1 MASRAKCKVFVRY
14 ESGYSKAMR
23 VFGSFLLI
31 LALLLPG
38 SVPMQADA
46 YHASPKLVV
55 VLVIDQF
62 RGDYLDRYRDDF
74 KTPNGFN
81 LFLKKGVHFTDCYYD
96 YANLVTAAGHSTIGT
111 GSYTDGHKIPV
122 NEWWEPG
129 PGGKLR
135 LVSSVS
141 DDRYKLVGMPQGEET
156 SPGASP
162 HREAASTLG
171 DELELATQGR
181 ARVFGVS
188 FKDRAAILTS
198 GHATKGAYWT
208 DHDSGAFI
216 TSTYWMPELPA
227 WTKAFNASDER
238 EKARKA
244 AGVPSG
250 NFYEE
255 VGQKPAAVQYMIDFA
270 KALVK
275 NENLGKNDVTDMLT
289 LSISNTDI
297 LGHKVGPDSPRQH
310 EMIDAV
316 DVSLND
322 FFTFLDKQVGLQNVV
337 VAPPGAQGV
346 SPTME
351 AANEA
356 QMPSVAIK
364 SGAMLKGL
372 EAGLQK
378 KWPAKHDQKYV
389 MGGEYPYIQLNQEA
403 FEAVHVSELE
413 AETTAG
419 QVLESLLA
427 ENTVGIKRSGPAVP
441 PGREADPLG
450 LGTVY
455 PVARMRSG
463 EIPDTELGRRILHS
477 YSPYVGWAIFVN
489 FSAFQFPG
497 NEKGATHY
505 SSFAYDRHVP
515 LDFYGAMFIPGTYHD
530 RVAPV
535 DIAATFASILRVN
548 QPSSIEGKVLT
559 QVMKPDTGSGTMARE
574 RVHDGGQ
581 RRAAR

>member
-1 MASRAKCKVFVRY
+1 
-14 ESGYSKAMR
+14 MR
-23 VFGSFLLI
+23 VSGSFLLI

-46 YHASPKLVV
+46 YHATPKLVV
-55 VLVIDQF
+55 ILVLDQF

-81 LFLKKGVHFTDCYYD
+81 LFLRRGVHFTDCYYD

-111 GSYTDGHKIPV
+111 GSYTDGHRIPV
-122 NEWWEPG
+122 NEWWETG
-129 PGGKLR
+129 PDGKPR

-141 DDRYKLVGMPQGEET
+141 DDRYKLVGVPDGEAT

-181 ARVFGVS
+181 AKVFGVS

-198 GHATKGAYWT
+198 GHATKGAFWT

-227 WTKAFNASDER
+227 WAKAFNAGDER

-244 AGVPSG
+244 AGVPTG

-255 VGQKPAAVQYMIDFA
+255 VGQKPAAVQYLVDFT

-275 NENLGKNDVTDMLT
+275 NENLGKDNVTDMLT

-297 LGHKVGPDSPRQH
+297 LGHRVGPDSPKQR

-337 VAPPGAQGV
+337 IALTGDHGVAP
-346 SPTME
+346 TMK
-351 AANEA
+351 AANDA
-356 QMPSVAIK
+356 QMPSMAIK
-364 SGAMLKGL
+364 SGALLNGL
-372 EAGLQK
+372 EAGLEK
-378 KWPAKHDQKYV
+378 KWPVKHDQKYV
-389 MGGEYPYIQLNQEA
+389 LGGEYPYIQLNQKV
-403 FEAVHVSELE
+403 FEGAHVDELE
-413 AETTAG
+413 AETTAAEIL
-419 QVLESLLA
+419 QSLLA
-427 ENTVGIKRSGPAVP
+427 GDESLRVKRSGAAVP
-441 PGREADPLG
+441 VGRDAGALG
-450 LGTVY
+450 VATVY
-455 PVARMRSG
+455 PVAKMRSG

-477 YSPYVGWAIFVN
+477 YSPYVGWAIWVN

-497 NEKGATHY
+497 SETGATHY

-515 LDFYGAMFIPGTYHD
+515 LDLYGAMFIPGTYHD

-559 QVMKPDTGSGTMARE
+559 QVMRPDTGSGAMMHARTRE
-574 RVHDGGQ
+574 AGQ
-581 RRAAR
+581 RGAAH

>member
-1 MASRAKCKVFVRY
+1 
-14 ESGYSKAMR
+14 MR
-23 VFGSFLLI
+23 
-31 LALLLPG
+31 
-38 SVPMQADA
+38 ADA
-46 YHASPKLVV
+46 YHATPKLVV
-55 VLVIDQF
+55 VLVLDQF

-96 YANLVTAAGHSTIGT
+96 YGNLITAAGHSTIGT
-111 GSYTDGHKIPV
+111 GSYTDGHKIPG
-122 NEWWEPG
+122 NEWWEQG
-129 PGGKLR
+129 PNGKLR
-135 LVSSVS
+135 LVTSVS
-141 DDRYKLVGMPQGEET
+141 DDRYKLVGVPDGGEV

-162 HREAASTLG
+162 YREAASTLG

-181 ARVFGVS
+181 AKVFGVS

-198 GHATKGAYWT
+198 GHATKGAFWT
-208 DHDSGAFI
+208 DHESGAFI

-227 WTKAFNASDER
+227 WAKAFNASDER
-238 EKARKA
+238 ENARKA
-244 AGVPSG
+244 AGVPTG
-250 NFYEE
+250 NFYED
-255 VGQKPAAVQYMIDFA
+255 VGQKPAAVQYLVDFA

-275 NENLGKNDVTDMLT
+275 NENLGKNGVTDMLT

-297 LGHKVGPDSPRQH
+297 LGHKVGPDSPRQR
-310 EMIDAV
+310 EMIDGV

-337 VAPPGAQGV
+337 VALTGDHGV
-346 SPTME
+346 APTME
-351 AANEA
+351 AANNA

-364 SGAMLKGL
+364 GGAMLKAL

-389 MGGEYPYIQLNQEA
+389 LGGQYPYIQLNQEA
-403 FEAVHVSELE
+403 FEAVHVNELE
-413 AETTAG
+413 AETAAA
-419 QVLESLLA
+419 QVLQAVLA
-427 ENTVGIKRSGPAVP
+427 DDASIGVKRSGQAVP
-441 PGREADPLG
+441 AGRLADPLG
-450 LGTVY
+450 LGSVY
-455 PVARMRSG
+455 PVAKMRSG
-463 EIPDTELGRRILHS
+463 EIPDTELGRRVLHS
-477 YSPYVGWAIFVN
+477 YSPYVGWAIWVN

-497 NEKGATHY
+497 SEKGATHY

-548 QPSSIEGKVLT
+548 QPSNIEGKVLT
-559 QVMKPDTGSGTMARE
+559 QVMKPDTGSGAIA
-574 RVHDGGQ
+574 HDRSIGQ
-581 RRAAR
+581 RRAAH

>member
-1 MASRAKCKVFVRY
+1 MRAFASA
-14 ESGYSKAMR
+14 
-23 VFGSFLLI
+23 LLI
-31 LALLLPG
+31 LALLVPG
-38 SVPMQADA
+38 SMPMRADA
-46 YHASPKLVV
+46 YHAAPKLVV

-111 GSYTDGHKIPV
+111 GSYTDGHRIPI
-122 NEWWEPG
+122 NEWWQRG
-129 PGGKLR
+129 SDGKLER
-135 LVSSVS
+135 VSSVS
-141 DDRYKLVGMPQGEET
+141 DDRYKLVGMPDGEAV

-181 ARVFGVS
+181 AKVFGVS

-198 GHATKGAYWT
+198 GHATKGAFWT

-216 TSTYWMPELPA
+216 TSSYWMPELPA
-227 WTKAFNASDER
+227 WAKAFNASDER
-238 EKARKA
+238 DKARRA
-244 AGVPSG
+244 AGVPAG

-270 KALVK
+270 KDLVK
-275 NENLGKNDVTDMLT
+275 NENLGKNNVTDMLT
-289 LSISNTDI
+289 MSISNTDI
-297 LGHKVGPDSPRQH
+297 LGHKVGPDSPKQR
-310 EMIDAV
+310 EMIDGV

-337 VAPPGAQGV
+337 VALTGDHGV
-346 SPTME
+346 APTME

-356 QMPSVAIK
+356 QMPSTAIK
-364 SGAMLKGL
+364 SGPLLKAL
-372 EAGLQK
+372 EAGIEK
-378 KWPAKHDQKYV
+378 KWPAKKGTKYV
-389 MGGEYPYIQLNQEA
+389 LGAEYPYIQLNQDA
-403 FEAVHVSELE
+403 FEAVHVTEMD
-413 AETTAG
+413 AETAAG
-419 QVLESLLA
+419 EILQDLLA
-427 ENTVGIKRSGPAVP
+427 EGDSFAVKRSSPPVP
-441 PGREADPLG
+441 TTRVADPLS

-455 PVARMRSG
+455 PVAKMRSG
-463 EIPDTELGRRILHS
+463 QIPDTELGRRILHS

-489 FSAFQFPG
+489 FSAFEFPG
-497 NEKGATHY
+497 GEKGATHY

-515 LDFYGAMFIPGTYHD
+515 LDFYGAMFVPGTYHN

-548 QPSSIEGKVLT
+548 QPSSIEGHVLT
-559 QVMKPDTGSGTMARE
+559 QVMKTDTGNGAASRARTHE
-574 RVHDGGQ
+574 TVQKGSQ
-581 RRAAR
+581 R